1 MTNKEA
7 NMAQRILTVRKI
19 KEILRLKWV
28 LELSDRQVAASLNI
42 AHSTVGEYLK
52 RAEQAGL
59 DWEQARGLEE
69 AELKAR
75 LFPPRPP
82 GSRKRPEPDWPEI
95 AKDLG
100 KKGVTRMLLWDEYL
114 AEHPDGVGYS
124 QFCERFRRW
133 SKARET
139 PTLHKPKKVG
149 EEVEVDYAGLTTP
162 VIDPHTGEVTR
173 AEIFVGVLGASGLIY
188 AEAQAD
194 QSKPNWT
201 RGHVRM
207 FEFFGGVP
215 RIARPDN
222 LGSGVSEASFYEPDL
237 NPTYHELAEHY
248 GIAVIPTRV
257 KKPKDKG
264 LVENAVQQVERWVLA
279 PLRKQRF
286 FSLEELNRA
295 IRERL
300 TWLNDRP
307 LTGLAQSRREL
318 FEEIEKDALQPLPD
332 YPFAYLEVKQAKVHL
347 DYHVSF
353 EKHQYSVPHPYT
365 RQTVLIRASERL
377 VEIYAG
383 EKRIACHRRCRH
395 RGYSTQK
402 EHMPANH
409 RWYLEWS
416 PERFIQWGRQIGPQA
431 EAFIQAT
438 LASRRHP
445 EQAYRSCLGILKLAD
460 SASPQL
466 LEAACGLAL
475 AHEAFSYKAVKRL
488 LETKK
493 DALEASSSPEPIAH
507 EHIRGQ
513 HYYT

>member
-1 MTNKEA
+1 
-7 NMAQRILTVRKI
+7 MAQRILTVRKI
-19 KEILRLKWV
+19 REILRMKWV
-28 LELSDRQVAASLNI
+28 LRLSDRQVSASLNI

-59 DWEQARGLEE
+59 DWEQAQGLGE

-75 LFPPRPP
+75 LFPPRSP
-82 GSRKRPEPDWPEI
+82 GSRQRPEPDWEQI
-95 AKDLG
+95 AKEL
-100 KKGVTRMLLWDEYL
+100 KQKGVTRMLLWEEYL
-114 AEHPDGVGYS
+114 AEHPDGYGYS

-133 SKARET
+133 TKTTQEI
-139 PTLHKPKKVG
+139 PTMRKPKTAG
-149 EEVEVDYAGLTTP
+149 EEAEVDYSGLTMP
-162 VIDPHTGEVTR
+162 IIDPHTGEITQ

-188 AEAQAD
+188 AEAHTD
-194 QSKPNWT
+194 QSKSNWV

-215 RIARPDN
+215 RILRPDN
-222 LGSGVSEASFYEPDL
+222 LGSGVSKADFYEPDL
-237 NPTYHELAEHY
+237 NPTYHEMAVHY
-248 GIAVIPTRV
+248 GTAVIPTRV
-257 KKPKDKG
+257 KKPRDKALG
-264 LVENAVQQVERWVLA
+264 ENAVQQVGRWLLA
-279 PLRKQRF
+279 PLRKMRF
-286 FSLEELNRA
+286 FSVDELNQALRP
-295 IRERL
+295 RRD
-300 TWLNDRP
+300 WLNNRL
-307 LTGLAQSRREL
+307 LTGQTQSRREL
-318 FEEIEKDALQPLPD
+318 FEEIEKAALLPLPD
-332 YPFAYLEVKQAKVHL
+332 YPFEYLEVKQVKVHL

-353 EKHQYSVPHPYT
+353 ERHHYSVPHQYI
-365 RQTVLIRASERL
+365 RKSVLIRASERL
-377 VEIYAG
+377 VEIYADQ
-383 EKRIACHRRCRH
+383 KRIACHKRCRH

-416 PERFIQWGRQIGPQA
+416 PERFITWGRQIGPQT

-475 AHEAFSYKAVKRL
+475 AHDALSYKAVKRL
-488 LETKK
+488 LETKR
-493 DALEASSSPEPIAH
+493 DALEASSSPEPVAH

-513 HYYT
+513 NYYN

>member
-1 MTNKEA
+1 
-7 NMAQRILTVRKI
+7 MAQRILTMRKI
-19 KEILRLKWV
+19 REIMRMKWA
-28 LELSDRQVAASLNI
+28 LGLSDRQVAASLNI

-59 DWEQARGLEE
+59 DWEQAQELGE

-75 LFPPRPP
+75 LFPPRSA
-82 GSRKRPEPDWPEI
+82 GSRQRPEPNWEQIDKEL
-95 AKDLG
+95 KQ
-100 KKGVTRMLLWDEYL
+100 KGVTRMLLWEEYL
-114 AEHPDGVGYS
+114 AEHPDGYGYS

-133 SKARET
+133 AEVQET
-139 PTLHKPKKVG
+139 PVMRKPKKAG
-149 EEVEVDYAGLTTP
+149 EEVEVDYAGLTMS
-162 VIDPHTGEVTR
+162 VIDPHTAEITQ

-194 QSKPNWT
+194 QSKPNWV

-207 FEFFGGVP
+207 FEFFGGTP
-215 RIARPDN
+215 KIARPDN
-222 LGSGVSEASFYEPDL
+222 LKTGISKANFYEPDL
-237 NPTYHELAEHY
+237 NPTYHELAVHY

-257 KKPKDKG
+257 AAPRDKG

-279 PLRKQRF
+279 PLRKRRF
-286 FSLEELNRA
+286 FSLEELNQA

-300 TWLNDRP
+300 AWLNNRP
-307 LTGLAQSRREL
+307 LTGQTHSRRDL
-318 FEEIEKDALQPLPD
+318 FEQIEKDALQPLPD
-332 YPFAYLEVKQAKVHL
+332 YPFEYLEIKQAKVHI

-353 EKHQYSVPHPYT
+353 EKHHYSVPHPYT

-377 VEIYAG
+377 VEIYAE
-383 EKRIACHRRCRH
+383 EKRIACHRRCR
-395 RGYSTQK
+395 RPGYSTQK

-416 PERFIQWGRQIGPQA
+416 PERFIKWGRQIGPQT
-431 EAFIQAT
+431 EALIRVT

-460 SASPQL
+460 TASPQL

-475 AHEAFSYKAVKRL
+475 DHDALSYKAVKRL

-493 DALEASSSPEPIAH
+493 DALEASSSPEPVAH

-513 HYYT
+513 NYYN